1 MNKAAIKV
9 FAVGARKILTD
20 QARENAE
27 RILARG
33 GKFSRSLSEVIKQK
47 GLPAVAEE
55 TAYYWFTRIIAVRY
69 LEVNGYLPDSA
80 RVLSASAAEPEEAD
94 ERFTAR
100 FLKTCRGLARM
111 LPDYFKMPDEYLDS
125 LITLSLRDKNGV
137 VRTLLDTVEESD
149 FLGTVEI
156 IGWLY
161 QHYNSERKNEAIR
174 LFDKKVKREDVPA
187 ATQFFTTDW
196 IVRYMVNNS
205 LGKYWLEY
213 HPESGLRGKLEFY
226 LEPAEKKQPEH
237 GGQSLSPEEIR
248 MIDPCMGSGHILVY
262 AFDLLMEIYREC
274 GYSDYDAAELI
285 LKKNLY
291 GLDIDSRSYRLAYFA
306 LMMKARR
313 YRADILTQGSPINLC
328 EIRES
333 NEIGGDLIAFVANS
347 DKELKADLLKL
358 TLSLYDAKEYGSI
371 VPVEPVDFSRIY
383 RRIEEIRRL
392 RCADLYEPAR
402 RDDVLEKLLP
412 LVKQAQI
419 MTAKY
424 EVVATNPPYLCKMD
438 TRLKHYVMKHYRD
451 YRSDLF
457 AVFMYRNFDFCA
469 ENGYCAFMAPFVWMF
484 IRSYEKLREFILKN
498 KSVSSL
504 IQLEYSAFEEATVPI
519 CTFVLKNGKE
529 SEKGVYLKLSD
540 FRGGMEIQR
549 KKVAEAI
556 RNPACGY
563 RYEVSL
569 SRFSS
574 IPGMPIAYWGSG
586 RFAELF
592 TGLPALGKSAAVTNG
607 LFTCDNSRF
616 LRFWYEVPRENIFF
630 GCTGRAPCEKSGKVW
645 FPYNKGGD
653 FRKWYG
659 NHDYVV
665 NFKDFGEEIS
675 AYRVLS
681 GQSASFPGQKYYF
694 KPSVSWS
701 FVSSSKF
708 GVRYYPQGFVFDIAG
723 SSVFAGTPEDTLVIL
738 GFLSSKVAFE
748 MLNLINPTLNYQ
760 AGNVAKLPLRIDETS
775 RKRVCGLV
783 SENIELSKAD
793 WDSFET
799 SWNFELHPLV
809 RFRLMQKES
818 GVPSASLEELYSEWD
833 NACRTRFFRM
843 KENEEELNRIFIES
857 YGLQEELTSET
868 EGRDISVRNADL
880 SRDIRSLLSFAVGC
894 LFERYRI
901 PDTEILPVNV
911 LPVPDGISVP
921 GDITERFTEFVKA
934 VFGKNTLAQ
943 NLAFIAG
950 ALGGRTGDAP
960 KKVIR
965 DYFYRKFYPDHV
977 RIYRKRPVYWMF
989 DGGAVRVLCYAH
1001 TYCKNT
1007 AEQAVSVFEQALKA
1021 LFIQAENTSAS
1032 PKKEKLTKQLT
1043 ELERY
1048 CGKLQRIAE
1057 RHISIDANDGI
1068 LTNYQKIQSGESL
1081 LIKII

>member
-1 MNKAAIKV
+1 MNKAAVKA
-9 FAVGARKILTD
+9 FAVGARKSLTV
-20 QARENAE
+20 QARKNAE
-27 RILARG
+27 SILAQG
-33 GKFSRSLSEVIKQK
+33 GGFSRSLGEDVDQK

-55 TAYYWFTRIIAVRY
+55 AAYYWFTRIIAVRY

-80 RVLSASAAEPEEAD
+80 HILSPSAPEPEQVD

-100 FLKTCRGLARM
+100 FLKTCRALTRI
-111 LPDYFKMPDEYLDS
+111 LPDYFKMPDEYLDA

-137 VRTLLDTVEESD
+137 VRTLLDTVPESD
-149 FLGTVEI
+149 FLGAVEI
-156 IGWLY
+156 VGWLY
-161 QHYNSERKNEAIR
+161 QYYNSERKNEAIR
-174 LFDKKVKREDVPA
+174 LLDRKVKREDVPA

-196 IVRYMVNNS
+196 VVRYMVNNS
-205 LGKYWLEY
+205 LGKYWMER
-213 HPESGLRGKLEFY
+213 HPESDLREKLEFY
-226 LEPAEKKQPEH
+226 LEPAEKKPPEH
-237 GGQSLSPEEIR
+237 SGQSLSPEEIR
-248 MIDPCMGSGHILVY
+248 VMDPCMGSGHILVY

-274 GYSDYDAAELI
+274 GYSDYDASALI

-313 YRADILTQGSPINLC
+313 YHADILTQGLRLNLY

-333 NEIGGDLIAFVANS
+333 NELGDDLIAFAANG
-347 DKELKADLLKL
+347 DKEMEKDLLEL
-358 TLSLYDAKEYGSI
+358 TISLYDAKEYGSI
-371 VPVEPVDFSRIY
+371 VPVAPVDFACVY
-383 RRIEEIRRL
+383 RRIEEIRRMS
-392 RCADLYEPAR
+392 CADLYELAHR
-402 RDDVLEKLLP
+402 NDALEKLLP
-412 LVKQAQI
+412 LIKQAQV
-419 MTAKY
+419 MTEKY

-438 TRLKHYVMKHYRD
+438 TKLKRFVKKHYQDFRG
-451 YRSDLF
+451 DLF
-457 AVFMYRNFDFCA
+457 AVFMYRNLDFCR
-469 ENGYCAFMAPFVWMF
+469 ENGYCAFMSPFVWMF

-519 CTFVLKNGKE
+519 CTFVLKNGSE

-549 KKVAEAI
+549 QKVAEAI
-556 RNPACGY
+556 RNPNCGY

-569 SRFSS
+569 NRFSS

-592 TGLPALGKSAAVTNG
+592 TGLPALGETAAVTNG
-607 LFTCDNSRF
+607 LFTCDNNRF
-616 LRFWYEVPRENIFF
+616 LRFWYEVPRKNIFF
-630 GCTGRAPCEKSGKVW
+630 GCTDRVTCEKSEKVW

-665 NFKDFGEEIS
+665 NFKGFGEEIS

-694 KPSVSWS
+694 QPGVSWS

-708 GVRYYPQGFVFDIAG
+708 GVRYYPEGFVFDIAG

-760 AGNVAKLPLRIDETS
+760 AGNVAKLPLHINEAC
-775 RKRVCGLV
+775 RKRVCDLV

-809 RFRLMQKES
+809 RFRLKQKAA
-818 GVPSASLEELYSEWD
+818 GAPSSSLEELYSKWD
-833 NACRTRFFRM
+833 NVCRARFFRM
-843 KENEEELNRIFIES
+843 KENEEELNRIFIDD
-857 YGLQEELTSET
+857 YGLQKELTPKA

-880 SRDIRSLLSFAVGC
+880 SRDIRSLVSFAVGC
-894 LFERYRI
+894 LFGRYRI
-901 PDTEILPVNV
+901 PDTEIPPANV
-911 LPVPDGISVP
+911 LSVPDGISVP
-921 GDITERFTEFVKA
+921 GDITERFLEFVEE
-934 VFGKNTLAQ
+934 VFGKDTLSL
-943 NLAFIAG
+943 NLTFIAG
-950 ALGGRTGDAP
+950 ALGGREKEPQKA
-960 KKVIR
+960 IR
-965 DYFYRKFYPDHV
+965 DYFFRKFFQDHV
-977 RIYRKRPVYWMF
+977 RVYRKRPVYWMF
-989 DGGAVRVLCYAH
+989 DGAAVRVLCYAH
-1001 TYCKNT
+1001 TYGEPT
-1007 AEQAVSVFEQALKA
+1007 ARQAISVFNSAIAALSRKMEA
-1021 LFIQAENTSAS
+1021 APTPA
-1032 PKKEKLTKQLT
+1032 KKEKLAKQLT
-1043 ELERY
+1043 RLEQYR
-1048 CGKLQRIAE
+1048 GKLQRIAE
-1057 RHISIDANDGI
+1057 CHISIDLNDGI
-1068 LTNYQKIQSGESL
+1068 LKNYQKIQGGESL
-1081 LIKII
+1081 LAKIT